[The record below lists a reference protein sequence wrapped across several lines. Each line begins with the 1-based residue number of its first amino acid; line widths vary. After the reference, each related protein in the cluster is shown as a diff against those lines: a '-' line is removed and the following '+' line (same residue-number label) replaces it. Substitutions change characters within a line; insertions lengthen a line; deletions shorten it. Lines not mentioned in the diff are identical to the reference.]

1 MLGFI
6 IGLSIGTLLG
16 YVLCALLSA
25 NGDEE

>member
-6 IGLSIGTLLG
+6 IGLPIGTLLG